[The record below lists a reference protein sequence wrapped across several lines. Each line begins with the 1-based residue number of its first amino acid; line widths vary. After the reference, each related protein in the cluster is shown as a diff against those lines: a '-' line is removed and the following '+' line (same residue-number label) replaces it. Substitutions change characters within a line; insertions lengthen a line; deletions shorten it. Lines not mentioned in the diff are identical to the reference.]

1 MVRIGGKG
9 MRKKFYECIIYTFV
23 RGYINK
29 GYNYYQPYIINTK
42 RALDEYHN
50 CWLYKILKY
59 LI

>member
-1 MVRIGGKG
+1 MS
-9 MRKKFYECIIYTFV
+9 KKFYECMIYTFV

-29 GYNYYQPYIINTK
+29 GYNYYQPYIIDTK